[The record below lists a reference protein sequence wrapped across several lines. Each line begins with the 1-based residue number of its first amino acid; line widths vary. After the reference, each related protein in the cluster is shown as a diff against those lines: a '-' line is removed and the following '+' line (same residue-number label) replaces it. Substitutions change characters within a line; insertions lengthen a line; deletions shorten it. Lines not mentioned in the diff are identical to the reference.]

1 MWRFLLF
8 YCHYCDS
15 RKKIVMYRNY
25 LDIDDRSNEIEI
37 IVLYIYNNSQIDHDG
52 RNLLDIQLVLIL
64 DVCYDLL
71 NKKD

>member
-1 MWRFLLF
+1 MIIPI
-8 YCHYCDS
+8 
-15 RKKIVMYRNY
+15 KQ
-25 LDIDDRSNEIEI
+25 RS
-37 IVLYIYNNSQIDHDG
+37 VLYIYNNSQNDHDG

>member
-1 MWRFLLF
+1 VIVE
-8 YCHYCDS
+8 
-15 RKKIVMYRNY
+15 KIVMYRNY
-25 LDIDDRSNEIEI
+25 LDIDDNSNEIEI
-37 IVLYIYNNSQIDHDG
+37 IFFYIHNNSQNDHHG